1 MKLYTIL
8 LALCLQF
15 GYAQT
20 TDSIAKPVDKFAFN
34 TFLKVYYTFPGASG
48 DNVLSKGNEGKY
60 GFGFEMNLISYRKF
74 YLAGSYE
81 FSGYDVTNA
90 ALAGNIEHT
99 NVNNYYARLL
109 YQIPIDNRRFAV
121 SPLITG
127 GAVMIHQ
134 KTAGK
139 SYGKQRGAAFSVGTD
154 IDFKLTEA
162 LGLFGR
168 ARYGFLYPDV
178 TANAKD
184 EKFFSNLNQLN
195 FSLGL
200 KVGID

>member
-8 LALCLQF
+8 LALSLQCS
-15 GYAQT
+15 YAQT
-20 TDSIAKPVDKFAFN
+20 TDSIAKPVDKLAFN

-48 DNVLSKGNEGKY
+48 DNVLNKGNKGTY
-60 GFGFEMNLISYRKF
+60 GFGFEMNLISYHKF
-74 YLAGSYE
+74 YLAGGYE
-81 FSGYDVTNA
+81 FSGYAVTNA
-90 ALAGNIEHT
+90 ALASNIEHT

-109 YQIPIDNRRFAV
+109 HQIPVDNTRLNV
-121 SPLITG
+121 SPLITV

-139 SYGKQRGAAFSVGTD
+139 SYGKQRGAAFGVGTD

-162 LGLFGR
+162 VSLFGR
-168 ARYGFLYPDV
+168 ARYGFLYNDV
-178 TANAKD
+178 TANAQY
-184 EKFFSNLNQLN
+184 EKFFSNLNQFN

-200 KVGID
+200 KVGVD

>member
-1 MKLYTIL
+1 MKAYVIL

-15 GYAQT
+15 SHAQT
-20 TDSIAKPVDKFAFN
+20 NDTIAKPVDNFAFN

-48 DNVLSKGNEGKY
+48 DNVLSKGNKGKY

-74 YLAGSYE
+74 YLAGGYE

-109 YQIPIDNRRFAV
+109 YQIPIEKTGFTI

-127 GAVMIHQ
+127 GAIMIHQ

-139 SYGKQRGAAFSVGTD
+139 SYGKQRGAAFSIGADV
-154 IDFKLTEA
+154 DFKLTKG

-178 TANAKD
+178 TASAQD

-195 FSLGL
+195 FSVGL
-200 KVGID
+200 KIGVD